1 MSSGI
6 NKIIGYFSYTKS
18 GNVFCDGDSCII
30 INSKQLMRRL
40 LQAKASIDS
49 EQDLIKKTTFGEV
62 INGIELGA
70 SYILDKDTY
79 SVFNTIAKRN
89 AMNDLMLA
97 TKVPS
102 SIPDIDVPFVR
113 IQQVSDV

>member
-1 MSSGI
+1 MQLNNG
-6 NKIIGYFSYTKS
+6 
-18 GNVFCDGDSCII
+18 
-30 INSKQLMRRL
+30 KQN
-40 LQAKASIDS
+40 LQKFV
-49 EQDLIKKTTFGEV
+49 LIFQST
-62 INGIELGA
+62 I
-70 SYILDKDTY
+70 
-79 SVFNTIAKRN
+79 FNTIAKRN

>member
-1 MSSGI
+1 MFMTWSLEDYFGKMSSI
-6 NKIIGYFSYTKS
+6 Y
-18 GNVFCDGDSCII
+18 
-30 INSKQLMRRL
+30 
-40 LQAKASIDS
+40 
-49 EQDLIKKTTFGEV
+49 
-62 INGIELGA
+62 
-70 SYILDKDTY
+70 
-79 SVFNTIAKRN
+79 NTIAKRN